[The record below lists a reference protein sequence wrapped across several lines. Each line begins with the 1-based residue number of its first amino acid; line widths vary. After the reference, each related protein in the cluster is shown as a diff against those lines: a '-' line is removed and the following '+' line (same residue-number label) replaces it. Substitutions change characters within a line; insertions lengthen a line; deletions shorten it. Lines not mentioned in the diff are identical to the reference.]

1 MINVYQPVQDPSTG
15 SGHNISCSVM
25 VPVGIDPS
33 LVRIEWIKDSEVTNS
48 TRISVI
54 NSYNASAVTKM
65 VIFNQLRATDNG
77 TYRCSVMVEG
87 FNTTPSV
94 AVILVNGGYNMF
106 G

>member
-1 MINVYQPVQDPSTG
+1 MINVYQPVQDPNTG
-15 SGHNISCSVM
+15 SSHNISCSVM
-25 VPVGIDPS
+25 VPAGVDPS

-54 NSYNASAVTKM
+54 DSYNTSAVTKM

-77 TYRCSVMVEG
+77 TYQCSVMVEG
-87 FNTTPSV
+87 FTTSV
-94 AVILVNGGYNMF
+94 AVILVNGGYNML